1 MENFFKFF
9 DDLSVDETQ
18 YWRLKAPAPL
28 LEKSTTGQS
37 VDDLGWEAAAHTVEV
52 LWQRR
57 RDPFPWSYRVLGTS
71 EWIMTNT
78 ALLEKQLLNFGVS
91 KEQIL
96 AELTS
101 NIMTQVVHAQM
112 VLEAGEKLLGKQ
124 FIHQATR
131 QTNDFLS
138 SLQKVTESLLAAK
151 AEGAP
156 KKNPESP
163 RGKSYLKL
171 VDAEPDLAW
180 ELDL

>member
-18 YWRLKAPAPL
+18 YWRLKVTHPP

-37 VDDLGWEAAAHTVEV
+37 MDDFRAECSVNTIEV

-57 RDPFPWSYRVLGTS
+57 RHPFPWGYRALGAS
-71 EWIMTNT
+71 EWILTST
-78 ALLEKQLLNFGVS
+78 SQLEKQLLSLGIS

-96 AELTS
+96 VELSS

-112 VLEAGEKLLGKQ
+112 VLDAGEKLLGKQ
-124 FIHQATR
+124 LIQQATH

-138 SLQKVTESLLAAK
+138 SLQKVTESLLATRP
-151 AEGAP
+151 GSSQ
-156 KKNPESP
+156 ESP
-163 RGKSYLKL
+163 KNLSGTSTGKPHLKL
-171 VDAEPDLAW
+171 V
-180 ELDL
+180 